1 MLAHAVSNKRLWILI
16 ADGLSNGLH
25 LSTSKEVAAAIPEEW
40 TEGIAE
46 QWPLTLRYGQQIP
59 IGEFITGR
67 SGTLHQSVS
76 RPSPQARYRSG
87 SPPTARLVRGWLII
101 SNGRFATYVAGDLLE
116 QLLQKTMADVLAVN
130 AEPQLLAPNERLR
143 LGNDGKIA
151 GFRRLY
157 TDSFEPAPIP
167 RDWPHHLVIR
177 KSAVAK
183 ILDEGSLPATFAE
196 VLDRCR
202 SNALIVRAAKIGGI
216 ALDLETEQGL
226 LEFCTWQI
234 SETPQAKLNANTYG
248 YRRRTPTIDSP
259 KIVGKVL
266 IGQDVR
272 IDPDVVVA
280 GPAMICDGAV
290 IEEGAVIDTSIIGP
304 DVHVPRGGFIQ
315 NRFIAGP
322 GLDAARQIG
331 QAPSTAIYRYHPLQ
345 KAEQRAGNVYRTWPR
360 FSYSCS
366 VKRIIDI
373 VIAATVLV
381 LFAPVAPLIALAIKI
396 SSPGPVLFKDKRQG
410 LGGRQFSCLKFRT
423 MRTGADKIQEKLRAA
438 SEVDGPQFKIQDDPR
453 ITTVG
458 HFLRATYI
466 DEIPQFIN
474 VLLGQMSV
482 IGPRPSP
489 ESENTMCPYWRD
501 ARLSVRPGITGL
513 WQVCRTRKAMRDFQE
528 WIHYDLEYV
537 KNLSP
542 RLDLWIC
549 WQTIK
554 KLVNDFI
561 NQF

>member
-1 MLAHAVSNKRLWILI
+1 VLTYAASDKLLWSVV

-25 LSTSKEVAAAIPEEW
+25 LGTTNKVACAIPEEW
-40 TEGIAE
+40 PEGTA
-46 QWPLTLRYGQQIP
+46 QQRALTLHYGQRIP
-59 IGEFITGR
+59 IGEHVTGR
-67 SGTLHQSVS
+67 SGTC
-76 RPSPQARYRSG
+76 
-87 SPPTARLVRGWLII
+87 GWLIV
-101 SNGRFATYVAGDLLE
+101 SNGRFATYIAADLLE
-116 QLLQKTMADVLAVN
+116 QLLQKTRADVLAVN
-130 AEPQLLAPNERLR
+130 ADPQLLAPNERLR
-143 LGNDGKIA
+143 LTNDGRIA
-151 GFRRLY
+151 GFCRLY

-177 KSAVAK
+177 KGAVAK
-183 ILDEGSLPATFAE
+183 ILDEGSLPVTFAE
-196 VLDRCR
+196 VLDKCR

-226 LEFCTWQI
+226 LDLCTWQI
-234 SETPQAKLNANTYG
+234 SGTPRTKLNVNSYWFPSDNGVTVRNA
-248 YRRRTPTIDSP
+248 R
-259 KIVGKVL
+259 IVGKVL
-266 IGQDVR
+266 IGQNVR
-272 IDPDVVVA
+272 IDPDAVIA
-280 GPAMICDGAV
+280 GPAMICDGAR
-290 IEEGAVIDTSIIGP
+290 IEQGAVIDKSLIGP
-304 DVHVPRGGFIQ
+304 GVHVHRGGFIQ
-315 NRFIAGP
+315 NRFIMEQVT
-322 GLDAARQIG
+322 DVTVQTG
-331 QAPSTAIYRYHPLQ
+331 QAPSAASYRYSLPH
-345 KAEQRAGNVYRTWPR
+345 KTKEQAWSVYRTWPR
-360 FSYSCS
+360 FSYART

-373 VIAATVLV
+373 IIAATVLV
-381 LFAPVAPLIALAIKI
+381 LFAPVAAFIALAIKI

-410 LGGRQFSCLKFRT
+410 LSGRQFCCLKFRT
-423 MRTGADKIQEKLRAA
+423 MRVGADRIQEKLRAA

-474 VLLGQMSV
+474 VFLGQMSV
-482 IGPRPSP
+482 VGPRPSP

-513 WQVCRTRKAMRDFQE
+513 WQVCRTRKAMLDFQE

-537 KNLSP
+537 KNLAP

-549 WQTIK
+549 WQTVK